1 MKLNKLS
8 ILSFKNIE
16 QAELEFSAGINCFT
30 GSNGAGKTNLIDSIH
45 YLSMCK
51 SSLSVTDTQSLRH
64 GADFFMLQG
73 DYTSDGGRHESVV
86 CSFKYSGGKKVKRNG
101 KEYEKLSDHI
111 GVVPVVL
118 VSPSDV
124 FLVNEAADERRRWL
138 NAFISQLDKHYL
150 ATLIRYNNVLA
161 QRNRLL
167 KQLSESGSGNE
178 LMEILDEQLAMLGT
192 SINRTRADY
201 VERLRPL
208 TAEYYSFI
216 AEDREQVEIT
226 YRSELNDRP
235 FDEILDSSSQKDL
248 VCQFTTSGIHRDDIV
263 MKIGGYPLKKYG
275 SQGQQKSFLIALK
288 LAQHRIIAEQTNEQ
302 PLLLL
307 DDLFDKLDVNRLER
321 LIDLTGSGDFGQIF
335 ISDCNRSRIIAI
347 FDACGVEYSLFDI
360 DGGEVMVAQK
370 ELES

>member
-1 MKLNKLS
+1 MKLQKLS
-8 ILSFKNIE
+8 ILSFKNIS
-16 QAELEFSAGINCFT
+16 QAELEFSSGINCFT

-73 DYTSDGGRHESVV
+73 DYSSDGGRHESVT
-86 CSFKYSGGKKVKRNG
+86 CSFKHSGGKKVKRNG

-118 VSPSDV
+118 VSPADV

-150 ATLIRYNNVLA
+150 AILIRYNNVLA

-167 KQLSESGSGNE
+167 KQLSESGGGNE
-178 LMEILDEQLAMLGT
+178 LMEILDDQLIMLGT

-201 VERLRPL
+201 IERLRPL

-226 YRSELNDRP
+226 YRSELNDRL
-235 FDEILDSSSQKDL
+235 FEEILKSNRQKDL

-263 MKIGGYPLKKYG
+263 MKIGGFPLKKYG

-288 LAQHRIIAEQTNEQ
+288 LAQHRIIAEQTGEQ

-307 DDLFDKLDVNRLER
+307 DDLFDKLDAGRVEQLIRLVSEAQ
-321 LIDLTGSGDFGQIF
+321 FGQI
-335 ISDCNRSRIIAI
+335 IITDCNPTR
-347 FDACGVEYSLFDI
+347 
-360 DGGEVMVAQK
+360 
-370 ELES
+370 LESILNRAQTAYTLYRVSEGATVRQPNTEE